1 MPPSGSRG
9 GRERTS
15 TGDLSR
21 IGVKER
27 TPPWR
32 GSGAPY
38 LVPAILALAA
48 AVAAWVF
55 SGRLASCGA
64 ALESPETQIRKAL
77 ANQSRAHLD
86 DVYGFHAGGTVEL
99 HAVRFDDVA
108 PLVEKGRATVVAMLT
123 AEGRA
128 VWRDQQATLSYL
140 GREQFHMKPCSI
152 ALWCAEGD
160 QFARLRGVL
169 LALFRRRDAL
179 ERRDPDA
186 LGRLLSP
193 RRAPVDAVA
202 RLAEEPS
209 GSGVGER
216 VLGWQIRIER
226 DGAEVGEDVE
236 VVRGGAGPRRAR
248 HLYRLERAGERWLF
262 VDGA

>member
-1 MPPSGSRG
+1 MPRSARSS
-9 GRERTS
+9 RTS

-27 TPPWR
+27 TPLWR
-32 GSGAPY
+32 GTGAPY
-38 LVPAILALAA
+38 LVPAGLALAA

-55 SGRLASCGA
+55 SGRVASCGA
-64 ALESPETQIRKAL
+64 SLESPETQIRKAL
-77 ANQSRAHLD
+77 ASQSRAHLD

-99 HAVRFDDVA
+99 HPVRFDDVA
-108 PLVEKGRATVVAMLT
+108 PSVERGRATVVAMLS

-128 VWRDQQATLSYL
+128 AWRDQQARLSYL
-140 GREQFHMKPCSI
+140 GRERFHMKPCSI

-160 QFARLRGVL
+160 QFERLRGVL

-186 LGRLLSP
+186 LARLVSP
-193 RRAPVDAVA
+193 RRALRDPAA
-202 RLAEEPS
+202 RLAEESSRPD
-209 GSGVGER
+209 GRER
-216 VLGWQIRIER
+216 VIGWQIRVER

-236 VVRGGAGPRRAR
+236 VAGGGAEPRRAR
-248 HLYRLERAGERWLF
+248 HLFRLEWEGERWLF
-262 VDGA
+262 LDGA